1 MIKLNPDDNIW
12 YSKKEGGHQYFS
24 FPTNFTP
31 NNAASKI
38 LLKQKDLPGYLVYQ
52 DRISNWEFEGLK
64 IDKEKYYL
72 YGLFHEGETLTEV
85 IKRPAAEALP
95 YLKKLVNAWQ
105 YLIKD
110 KKPLFEPQSDL
121 IIFTRDKGVLF
132 LPVEITKIIHGEQP
146 KGKRLETFAAI
157 NHPFFHDQERC
168 SYAICAIIYKVLTGR
183 YPFTGTNYK
192 EIKDRMV
199 MKTLIPPAYINFKLK
214 EVISSSITEIL
225 RNPKKCLPTLTDWEK
240 KLDGL
245 EQNGFEE
252 HYSNEQLLK
261 KENLSQKKISTT
273 EKIHAYKLFYRNK
286 RTVIYLS
293 GIIILCILAI
303 TYHFISIW
311 LKPRVTKGYTP
322 IQVVETF
329 YHSINT
335 MDFETMQDTVI
346 GDTGNHEI
354 SEATYSFVIFKMKK
368 AYQSDQGTIIAGDWE
383 RQGKPNLKGGQ
394 LLYGVSDLHIETLN
408 VVPNPVFIVTF
419 TKWVPEEAVTD
430 ADQKTVKMISRQTRI
445 RHKLFL
451 KKDNED
457 WVIYRIDR
465 LDL

>member
-12 YSKKEGGHQYFS
+12 TIKKEGGHQYFT
-24 FPTNFTP
+24 FPTNFTQ
-31 NNAASKI
+31 NNASSKI
-38 LLKQKDLPGYLVYQ
+38 ILKQKDIPGYFVYR
-52 DRISNWEFEGLK
+52 DRISNWKFEGLK
-64 IDKEKYYL
+64 SENEKYYL
-72 YGLFHEGETLTEV
+72 YGLFHEGETLAEV
-85 IKRPAAEALP
+85 IKRPAEEALP
-95 YLKKLVNAWQ
+95 YLKRLVNAWQ
-105 YLIKD
+105 YLIKN

-121 IIFTRDKGVLF
+121 IIFTRDEGVLF
-132 LPVEITKIIHGEQP
+132 LPVEITKFIHGEQP

-168 SYAICAIIYKVLTGR
+168 SYAICTLIYKLLTGR
-183 YPFTGTNYK
+183 YPFTGTKYK

-199 MKTLIPPAYINFKLK
+199 MKTVIPPAYINSKLK

-240 KLDGL
+240 KLDEL
-245 EQNGFEE
+245 EQNGIEE
-252 HYSNEQLLK
+252 SYSNAQLLK
-261 KENLSQKKISTT
+261 KENLSQKKISAI
-273 EKIHAYKLFYRNK
+273 EKIYKYKLFYRNK
-286 RTVIYLS
+286 RTLIYLS

-311 LKPRVTKGYTP
+311 LKPRVTKGYAP

-346 GDTGNHEI
+346 DDTGNREI
-354 SEATYSFVIFKMKK
+354 TEATYSNVVFKMKQ

-383 RQGKPNLKGGQ
+383 RQGKPKLKEGQ
-394 LLYGVSDLHIETLN
+394 LLYGISDLGIETVN
-408 VVPNPVFIVTF
+408 AAPNPVFIVTF
-419 TKWVPEEAVTD
+419 TKWAPEQAETD
-430 ADQKTVKMISRQTRI
+430 ADQEPVKMISRQTSI
-445 RHKLFL
+445 KHKLFL

-465 LDL
+465 